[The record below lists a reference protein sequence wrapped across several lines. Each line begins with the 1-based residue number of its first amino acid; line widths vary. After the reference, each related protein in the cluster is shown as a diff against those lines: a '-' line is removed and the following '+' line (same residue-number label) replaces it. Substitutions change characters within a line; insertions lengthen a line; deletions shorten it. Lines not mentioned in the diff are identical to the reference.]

1 MPRRA
6 KKELGVP
13 FFICKKKIRAP
24 ASGGKKEEENT
35 MAQRVQIPVSEFKE
49 RVQRAASLVREKG
62 LDVLVVNGS
71 EADYANTRYFSNF
84 WPVFERCGVAIS
96 AAGDCAIMVGPE
108 SQIFAADFG
117 VIEKVYVLYEYRESA
132 NPAYPEL
139 KVQKYSDVFEG
150 IGVHGKKLRIGVAA
164 WLDTN
169 VVMMEGLKD
178 TYPEAEIVRADDI
191 MVKLRSVKSD
201 NEIACLREA
210 ARITQIATDEVIKH
224 IRPGVTE
231 LSLVGIAQKTI
242 YENGAEYEGLPMYCF
257 SEKSTK
263 HAISRS
269 SYREIQKG
277 DIVQLNLSAKVCGYS
292 PSIGMPV
299 CCGKL
304 SPEKRD
310 LVEFGLEAHMWTE
323 RYLKA
328 GIVAGDVAK
337 DFIKFFKENGREKNY
352 FYGPCHGLG
361 LIEVESPW
369 METISDY
376 KLQKNMTF
384 QIDTFVMGDTFGLR
398 WEKPIAITENGCEM
412 LCERQIGKIYEIDC

>member
-1 MPRRA
+1 
-6 KKELGVP
+6 
-13 FFICKKKIRAP
+13 
-24 ASGGKKEEENT
+24 
-35 MAQRVQIPVSEFKE
+35 MARIEIPVSEFKE
-49 RVQRAASLVREKG
+49 RVRRAAEKIREKG

-96 AAGDCAIMVGPE
+96 ARGDCALMVGPE
-108 SQIFAADFG
+108 SEIFAADFG
-117 VIEKVYVLYEYRESA
+117 VIEKIFVLMEYRESA

-139 KVQKYSDVFEG
+139 HAQTYNDVFKAL
-150 IGVHGKKLRIGVAA
+150 GVTGEHIKIGVAA

-169 VVMMEGLKD
+169 VVMMEGLKNA
-178 TYPEAEIVRADDI
+178 YPKAEIIRSDDI
-191 MVKLRSVKSD
+191 MVALRSVKSD

-210 ARITQIATDEVIKH
+210 ARITQIATDEVIKALK
-224 IRPGVTE
+224 PGMTE
-231 LSLVGIAQKTI
+231 LQLVGIAQKTI

-269 SYREIQKG
+269 SYKEIQKG

-310 LVEFGLEAHMWTE
+310 LVEFGLQAHMWTE
-323 RYLKA
+323 KYLRA
-328 GIVAGDVAK
+328 GIMASDVAK
-337 DFIKFFKENGREKNY
+337 DFIKFFEENGRRQNY

-376 KLQKNMTF
+376 ILQKNMTF

-398 WEKPIAITENGCEM
+398 WEKPIAITENGVEM
-412 LCERQIGKIYEIDC
+412 LCERQIGKIYEIE

>member
-1 MPRRA
+1 
-6 KKELGVP
+6 
-13 FFICKKKIRAP
+13 
-24 ASGGKKEEENT
+24 
-35 MAQRVQIPVSEFKE
+35 MARVEIPVSEFKE
-49 RVQRAASLVREKG
+49 RVQRAAELIRERG

-71 EADYANTRYFSNF
+71 EADYADTRYFSNF

-96 AAGDCAIMVGPE
+96 ARGDCAIMVGPE

-117 VIEKVYVLYEYRESA
+117 VIENVFVLYEYRESA

-139 KVQKYSDVFEG
+139 KVQTYRDVFQFL
-150 IGVHGKKLRIGVAA
+150 GVTGEHIKIGVAA
-164 WLDTN
+164 WLNTN
-169 VVMMEGLKD
+169 LVMMEGLRD
-178 TYPEAEIVRADDI
+178 NYPKAEIVRADDI
-191 MVKLRSVKSD
+191 MVTLRRIKSD

-210 ARITQIATDEVIKH
+210 ARITQIATDEVIKALK
-224 IRPGVTE
+224 PGMTE
-231 LSLVGIAQKTI
+231 LQLVGIAQKTI

-277 DIVQLNLSAKVCGYS
+277 DIVQLNLSAKICGYS

-310 LVEFGLEAHMWTE
+310 LVEFGLQAHMWTE
-323 RYLKA
+323 KYLKA
-328 GIVAGDVAK
+328 GVLASDVAK
-337 DFIKFFKENGREKNY
+337 DFIKFFEENGRKQNY

-361 LIEVESPW
+361 LIEVEAPW

-376 KLQKNMTF
+376 ELQKNMTF
-384 QIDTFVMGDTFGLR
+384 QIDTFVMGETFGLR
-398 WEKPIAITENGCEM
+398 WEKPIAITENGVQI
-412 LCERQIGKIYEIDC
+412 LCERQIGKIYEIE

>member
-1 MPRRA
+1 
-6 KKELGVP
+6 
-13 FFICKKKIRAP
+13 
-24 ASGGKKEEENT
+24 
-35 MAQRVQIPVSEFKE
+35 MARIEIPVSEFKE
-49 RVQRAASLVREKG
+49 RVQRAAEKIREKG

-96 AAGDCAIMVGPE
+96 AHGDCALMVGPE
-108 SQIFAADFG
+108 SEIFAADFG
-117 VIEKVYVLYEYRESA
+117 VIEKIFVLMEYRESA

-139 KVQKYSDVFEG
+139 HAQTYNDVFKAL
-150 IGVHGKKLRIGVAA
+150 GVTGEHIKIGVAA

-169 VVMMEGLKD
+169 VVMMEGLKNA
-178 TYPEAEIVRADDI
+178 YPKAEIIRSDDI
-191 MVKLRSVKSD
+191 MVALRSVKSD

-210 ARITQIATDEVIKH
+210 ARITQIATDEVIKALK
-224 IRPGVTE
+224 PGMTE
-231 LSLVGIAQKTI
+231 LQLVGIAQKTI

-269 SYREIQKG
+269 SYKEIQKG

-310 LVEFGLEAHMWTE
+310 LVEFGLQAHMWTE
-323 RYLKA
+323 KYLRA
-328 GIVAGDVAK
+328 GIMASDVAK
-337 DFIKFFKENGREKNY
+337 DFIKFFEENGRRQNY

-376 KLQKNMTF
+376 ILQKNMTF

-398 WEKPIAITENGCEM
+398 WEKPIAITENGVEM
-412 LCERQIGKIYEIDC
+412 LCERQIGKIYEIE

>member
-1 MPRRA
+1 
-6 KKELGVP
+6 
-13 FFICKKKIRAP
+13 
-24 ASGGKKEEENT
+24 
-35 MAQRVQIPVSEFKE
+35 MARVEIPVSEFKE
-49 RVQRAASLVREKG
+49 RVQRAAELIRERG

-71 EADYANTRYFSNF
+71 EADYADTRYFSNF

-96 AAGDCAIMVGPE
+96 ARGDCAIMVGPE

-117 VIEKVYVLYEYRESA
+117 VIEHVFVLYEYRESA

-139 KVQKYSDVFEG
+139 KVQTYRDVFQFL
-150 IGVHGKKLRIGVAA
+150 GVTGEHIKIGVAA
-164 WLDTN
+164 WLNTN
-169 VVMMEGLKD
+169 LVMMEGLRD
-178 TYPEAEIVRADDI
+178 NYPKAEIVRADDI
-191 MVKLRSVKSD
+191 MVTLRRIKSD

-210 ARITQIATDEVIKH
+210 ARITQIATDEVIKALK
-224 IRPGVTE
+224 PGMTE
-231 LSLVGIAQKTI
+231 LQLVGIAQKTI

-277 DIVQLNLSAKVCGYS
+277 DIVQLNLSAKICGYS

-310 LVEFGLEAHMWTE
+310 LVEFGLQAHMWTE
-323 RYLKA
+323 KYLKA
-328 GIVAGDVAK
+328 GVLASDVAK
-337 DFIKFFKENGREKNY
+337 DFIKFFEENGRKQNY

-361 LIEVESPW
+361 LIEVEAPW

-376 KLQKNMTF
+376 ELQKNMTF
-384 QIDTFVMGDTFGLR
+384 QIDTFVMGETFGLR
-398 WEKPIAITENGCEM
+398 WEKPIAITENGVQI
-412 LCERQIGKIYEIDC
+412 LCERQIGKIYEIE

>member
-1 MPRRA
+1 
-6 KKELGVP
+6 
-13 FFICKKKIRAP
+13 
-24 ASGGKKEEENT
+24 
-35 MAQRVQIPVSEFKE
+35 MARIEIPVSEFKE
-49 RVQRAASLVREKG
+49 RVQRAAEKIREKG

-96 AAGDCAIMVGPE
+96 ARGDCALMVGPE
-108 SQIFAADFG
+108 SEIFAADFG
-117 VIEKVYVLYEYRESA
+117 VIEKIFVLMEYRESA

-139 KVQKYSDVFEG
+139 HAQTYNDVFKAL
-150 IGVHGKKLRIGVAA
+150 GVTGEHIKIGVAA

-169 VVMMEGLKD
+169 VVMMEGLKNA
-178 TYPEAEIVRADDI
+178 YPKAEIIRSDDI
-191 MVKLRSVKSD
+191 MVALRSVKSD

-210 ARITQIATDEVIKH
+210 ARITQIATDEVIKALK
-224 IRPGVTE
+224 PGMTE
-231 LSLVGIAQKTI
+231 LQLVGIAQKTI

-269 SYREIQKG
+269 SYKEIQKG

-310 LVEFGLEAHMWTE
+310 LVEFGLQAHMWTE
-323 RYLKA
+323 KYLRA
-328 GIVAGDVAK
+328 GIMASDVAK
-337 DFIKFFKENGREKNY
+337 DFIKFFEENGRRQNY

-376 KLQKNMTF
+376 ILQKNMTY

-398 WEKPIAITENGCEM
+398 WEKPIAITENGVEM
-412 LCERQIGKIYEIDC
+412 LCERQIGKIYEIE